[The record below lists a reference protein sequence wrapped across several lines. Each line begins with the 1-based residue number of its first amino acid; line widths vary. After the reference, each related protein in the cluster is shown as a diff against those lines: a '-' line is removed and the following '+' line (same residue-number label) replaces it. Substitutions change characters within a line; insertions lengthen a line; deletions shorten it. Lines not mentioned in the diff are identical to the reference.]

1 MTQSFI
7 NADVIIRFL
16 TGDDSTKQAAARR
29 LFDRAVRGELEL
41 STPSTTIADCIH
53 VLTSPKLYRLPRAE
67 VAARLT
73 TLLRVTDVQV
83 PDRRDVLR
91 ALDIYG
97 TTNVDFG
104 DAMIAAAM
112 ESTDSRVVFS
122 YDRHFD
128 RFPEIDRQ
136 EP

>member
-7 NADVIIRFL
+7 DADVIVRFL
-16 TGDDSTKQAAARR
+16 TGDDPTKQAASRR
-29 LFDRAVRGELEL
+29 LFDRAVRGELAL
-41 STPSTTIADCIH
+41 STPTTTIADCIH
-53 VLTSPKLYRLPRAE
+53 VLTSPKLYALPRAAA
-67 VAARLT
+67 AARLA
-73 TLLRVTDVQV
+73 TLVQVTDLRLA
-83 PDRRDVLR
+83 DRRDVLR
-91 ALDIYG
+91 ALDLFG

-104 DAMIAAAM
+104 DAMIAASM
-112 ESTDSRVVFS
+112 ESTGSRVVFS